1 MLTDNIGVD
10 APLGP
15 KEVMAMLGISRT
27 WFFKLQKAG
36 RLKPF
41 ELSRPVLPRRRY
53 SARLL
58 RQYLEGGS
66 ITRFGRG
73 SRLGL

>member
-1 MLTDNIGVD
+1 MMPLDD

-15 KEVMAMLGISRT
+15 KEVMAALGISRT

-41 ELSRPVLPRRRY
+41 ELRHAVLRRRRY
-53 SARLL
+53 SARLVK
-58 RQYLEGGS
+58 QYLAGES
-66 ITRFGRG
+66 IVRFGKGRNT
-73 SRLGL
+73 